1 MSDADVVV
9 GVDVGSQGTCAQAIT
24 PDGEHL
30 TTSYVPHALS
40 YPRPGWAEQDPREWL
55 GATAQALAEV
65 RRARGP
71 PRIRAIAFGVQRG
84 GLGRARAGG
93 EPLGPALIWM
103 DRRAG
108 EQCEAASQR
117 IDPSRLRKL
126 TGCNMDPGRVG
137 AKAA

>member
-65 RRARGP
+65 RRA
-71 PRIRAIAFGVQRG
+71 AA
-84 GLGRARAGG
+84 RARTRPFSFGSRREGRGAGSGGG

-117 IDPSRLRKL
+117 
-126 TGCNMDPGRVG
+126 
-137 AKAA
+137 